1 MCADIEKSV
10 FLKCVLQTE
19 KSVFTKKAT
28 REEVQIFEIVCESS
42 KSYAK
47 RTGKQVSDREI

>member
-19 KSVFTKKAT
+19 KSVFTKKLLVKKC
-28 REEVQIFEIVCESS
+28 RSLRLVCESS
-42 KSYAK
+42 KSYEK
-47 RTGKQVSDREI
+47 KTGKQVSDREI

>member
-19 KSVFTKKAT
+19 KVYSQKAT
-28 REEVQIFEIVCESS
+28 REEVQIFEI
-42 KSYAK
+42 
-47 RTGKQVSDREI
+47 GM

>member
-19 KSVFTKKAT
+19 KKCIHKKAT
-28 REEVQIFEIVCESS
+28 REEVQIFEI
-42 KSYAK
+42 
-47 RTGKQVSDREI
+47 GM